1 MKMKYYLKEMRVHH
15 YIKNLLVFV
24 PLACSGQLLD
34 PGKTGP
40 SVCAFL
46 SFCFISSAVYFI
58 NDIRDVEKDRN
69 HPTKRNRP
77 IAAGQIPIR
86 TAAVCACALILLAAV
101 FNCLCFHVFST
112 ALLVLYFLLNL
123 AYSFGLKNIPLLDI
137 TILAAGFLI
146 RALYGSVVTGIT
158 MSDWL
163 YLVILSAAFYLGL
176 GKRRNELKKQG
187 NEDTRE
193 VIRKYSFPFL
203 DSNMYICMALV
214 FVFYA
219 LWTMDAKTI
228 EAYHGSRMI
237 WTVPLVMLIF
247 MKYSMTVEG
256 NSDGDPV
263 EVLLHDKA
271 LLGLC
276 ALYIALMIVLLYVRG

>member
-1 MKMKYYLKEMRVHH
+1 MKYYLQEMRVHH
-15 YIKNLLVFV
+15 YIKNLLVFA
-24 PLACSGQLLD
+24 PLVCSGQFLD
-34 PGKTGP
+34 PDKLLP
-40 SVCAFL
+40 SVYAFL

-58 NDIRDVEKDRN
+58 NDIRDIEKDRN

-77 IAAGQIPIR
+77 IAAGRISVR
-86 TAAVCACALILLAAV
+86 SAWVFTAVLIALAFL
-101 FNCLCFHVFST
+101 FNCLCFRPVASV
-112 ALLVLYFLLNL
+112 LLVLYFLLNL
-123 AYSFGLKNIPLLDI
+123 GYSFGLKNVPLLDI

-146 RALYGSVVTGIT
+146 RAMYGTVVTGIE

-193 VIRKYSFPFL
+193 VIRKYPISFL
-203 DSNMYICMALV
+203 GSNMYICMGLT

-219 LWTMDAKTI
+219 LWTMDEQTI
-228 EAYHGSRMI
+228 EAYHGNRLI

-263 EVLLHDKA
+263 EVLLHDKV

-276 ALYIALMIVLLYVRG
+276 ALYLLLMVALLYIIR